1 MGTSETSAKRVGQQ
15 QCNKQFYETLNSSK
29 RFIVHRGGSRSGKS
43 VAICQYI
50 AYILLTA
57 KDPLVITII
66 RKTLPTLKGS
76 IFRDMIKILEDTEIY
91 YHGIHNK
98 SENTFRYKN
107 HLLEFRGLDDPQK
120 LRGAFRT
127 ICYCNEVNELSK
139 EDFMQLNMR
148 TKDKFI
154 CDYNPS
160 DPNSWIYEDL
170 ESREDADVFVS
181 TYMDNAFLDPLIKE
195 EIERLQK
202 TNPNYWQIYGLGQ
215 RATYTDRQIFTN
227 WNIIDHDEFPEFDET
242 YLGLDFGYTNDPTAI
257 VEVAKQ
263 GNKIY
268 VHELLYA
275 TKYTNQMIIDYIKRL
290 RKDQCLIYAE
300 SAEPKSIDYLGTE
313 LWIKPATKGAGS
325 IMAGISLLKDHEI
338 IVSKQSKNLI
348 HEYYNYWWDKTKNG
362 QITNTPRDK
371 HNHAMD
377 ALRYM
382 VFSRWKKGD
391 NFFVI

>member
-1 MGTSETSAKRVGQQ
+1 METSKEQRVIQE
-15 QCNKQFYETLNSSK
+15 CNKQFYETLNSDQ
-29 RFIVHRGGSRSGKS
+29 RFIIHRGGSRSGKS

-50 AYILLTA
+50 AYVLLTA
-57 KDPLVITII
+57 KDPQVITII

-76 IFRDMIKILEDTEIY
+76 IYRDMIKILEDTEIY

-127 ICYCNEVNELSK
+127 ICYANEINELTK
-139 EDFMQLNMR
+139 EDFTQLNMR

-160 DPNSWIYEDL
+160 DPNSWIYDDL
-170 ESREDADVFVS
+170 ESRDDADVFVS
-181 TYMDNAFLDPLIKE
+181 TYMDNAFLDPLIKA
-195 EIERLQK
+195 EIERLEK

-215 RATYTDRQIFTN
+215 RATYTDRQIFTDFK
-227 WNIIDHDEFPEFDET
+227 IIDHNEFPDLDET

-257 VEVAKQ
+257 VEVGKQ
-263 GNKIY
+263 SNKLY
-268 VHELLYA
+268 VHEILYK
-275 TKYTNQMIIDYIKRL
+275 TKFTNQMIIDYIKRNDL
-290 RKDQCLIYAE
+290 DQKLIYAE
-300 SAEPKSIDYLGTE
+300 SAEPKSIDFLSTE
-313 LWIKPATKGAGS
+313 LWVKPATKGAGS
-325 IMAGISLLKDHEI
+325 IMAGIMLLKDHEI
-338 IVSKQSKNLI
+338 IVSKQSKNMI
-348 HEYYNYWWDKTKNG
+348 KEFYNYWWEKTKNG
-362 QITNTPRDK
+362 QIINVPRDK
-371 HNHAMD
+371 HNHCMD